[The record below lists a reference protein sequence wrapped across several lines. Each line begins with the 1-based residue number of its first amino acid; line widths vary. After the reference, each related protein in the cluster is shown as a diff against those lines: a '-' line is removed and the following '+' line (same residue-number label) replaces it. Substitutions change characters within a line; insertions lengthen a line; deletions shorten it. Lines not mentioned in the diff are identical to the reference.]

1 MDNEQRKFFNVTLA
15 DYGAHIN
22 ENDQFVKG
30 DKVITSVR
38 IKIAKGRIKF
48 ESAMTDDLVMSGPI
62 SSETIESFV
71 TKFWYWNKTY
81 NIPPMTDHLS

>member
-1 MDNEQRKFFNVTLA
+1 MDTEQRRFFNVTLA

-38 IKIAKGRIKF
+38 IKIVKGRIRF
-48 ESAMTDDLVMSGPI
+48 ENLMTDDLIMSGTI
-62 SSETIESFV
+62 SSKTIENFV
-71 TKFWYWNKTY
+71 TKFWYWEKVNQSP
-81 NIPPMTDHLS
+81 ISL